1 MLEDKFRHYI
11 NDHAL
16 VKPDD
21 RILLTVSGGV
31 DSMVMLDLFVAAGYR
46 VGVAHCNF
54 QLRGEE
60 SDEDEVLVETRAA
73 GYGVPF
79 YNKRFDTQHEME
91 ITGDSVQIAAR
102 RLRYEWFRQLS
113 DAHGYDA
120 VAIAHHADDSIETF
134 FINLMRGTGLKG
146 LTGIHKVNGR
156 IIRPLLFASRR
167 EILDYAV
174 AHRIPYRED
183 SSNRSTKYLR
193 NKIRLGII
201 PLLRGINPN
210 FTELMGANISRLT
223 DAQLFIDRCIES
235 IHDQAVTPSTDGIAT
250 IDPSRIDP
258 KLPLNYV
265 IYELMSAGYGFK
277 GDVTDDL
284 FEALRRNAT
293 GRRFYSK
300 GYFACIDRGRIVVAP
315 ITDDDPCETELPET
329 AHKTYCGNH
338 ILTIEH
344 TDIDNIDSLRQPAN
358 VALLDAD
365 RLQWPLRLRRW
376 HEGDAFVPFGL
387 TASKKVS
394 DFLINEKVSLPEKKR
409 QFVLL
414 NGEEIVWVVG
424 RRIDDRYKITA
435 KTENIL
441 KLRCEEL

>member
-235 IHDQAVTPSTDGIAT
+235 IHDQAVTTSTDGIAT

-277 GDVTDDL
+277 GDVTDAL

-329 AHKTYCGNH
+329 AHKAYCGNH

-344 TDIDNIDSLRQPAN
+344 TDIDNIDSLRQPTN